1 MTRIT
6 TTIIEAKILWTIMY
20 WVLAGVFVPF
30 SSMRTGVVVVEAFA
44 ATSSPSFCVTN
55 HCRLPTT
62 NYGSAVVAS
71 RHTRIPSRSKKTVF
85 PSPTTTSLES
95 AKVLPFVYTG
105 FSGALLV
112 KARAATCA
120 TDKIVLLAA
129 SALSF
134 LNLSQSDNARLK
146 SAKLACKKTLAI
158 SMDTG
163 KEEASKEAL
172 SFRSAV
178 RLKIVGQ
185 VVGLVRMVLARES
198 RGLMRGAAFLLGS
211 SFLFLANGGEGKF
224 HHDSEGNWKPLE
236 EQLSEQKLNATAVLF
251 VLAALAGFRESPMN
265 WPTALVGVVFGFLVS
280 SK

>member
-1 MTRIT
+1 M
-6 TTIIEAKILWTIMY
+6 
-20 WVLAGVFVPF
+20 
-30 SSMRTGVVVVEAFA
+30 
-44 ATSSPSFCVTN
+44 
-55 HCRLPTT
+55 
-62 NYGSAVVAS
+62 
-71 RHTRIPSRSKKTVF
+71 
-85 PSPTTTSLES
+85 
-95 AKVLPFVYTG
+95 
-105 FSGALLV
+105 V

-120 TDKIVLLAA
+120 TDKIVLLAF

-146 SAKLACKKTLAI
+146 SAKLACKKTLVI

-163 KEEASKEAL
+163 KDEASKEAL
-172 SFRSAV
+172 AFRRAV

-211 SFLFLANGGEGKF
+211 SFLFLANGGEGSV
-224 HHDSEGNWKPLE
+224 HHDAQGNWKPLE
-236 EQLSEQKLNATAVLF
+236 EQVAEKKLNATAVLF

-265 WPTALVGVVFGFLVS
+265 WPTALVGVVVGFLVS